1 MRHPL
6 EKVRLL
12 KPHQGQKAG
21 TVILARG
28 KKAEWLVANRIGIKE
43 EKAVIETKE
52 EKFIPETKTA
62 EEKPQLSVRQLSEAV
77 ASMTE
82 DELLEIVKSDERV
95 SARRVA
101 EAEIKR
107 REEG

>member
-6 EKVRLL
+6 TKIKLL

-21 TVILARG
+21 TVIFARG
-28 KKAEWLVANRIGIKE
+28 KKAERLIANRIGVKE
-43 EKAVIETKE
+43 EKAVVETKE
-52 EKFIPETKTA
+52 EKFILETKD
-62 EEKPQLSVRQLSEAV
+62 EKPQLSVRQLNEA
-77 ASMTE
+77 AGSMTE
-82 DELLEIVKSDERV
+82 EELLKIIKSDERV

>member
-6 EKVRLL
+6 TKIKLL

-21 TVILARG
+21 AVILRRG
-28 KKAEWLVANRIGIKE
+28 RKAEWLVANRIGIKE

-52 EKFIPETKTA
+52 EKFISETK
-62 EEKPQLSVRQLSEAV
+62 EIEKPQLSVRQLSEKV
-77 ASMTE
+77 GSMTE